1 MGNSTNL
8 INLIFFETLPN
19 AETLCLCYK
28 KYQIIF
34 HTCSDLLYHSQY
46 PGTSSVMDLRPNRRL
61 DFTDFF
67 SDESDEQNGDNLIE
81 DDSSD
86 LTDDDP
92 LNDSLPSIPDQ
103 NMLDPLE
110 EFEVGGDEPYNID
123 EVEEEEVGM
132 EMVEQNDEQLL
143 ERASCPGCGMNILE
157 AQLVFLQTS
166 CGHVQCGACHA
177 HAASNEICAICGNGG
192 GNLELKL

>member
-1 MGNSTNL
+1 
-8 INLIFFETLPN
+8 
-19 AETLCLCYK
+19 
-28 KYQIIF
+28 
-34 HTCSDLLYHSQY
+34 
-46 PGTSSVMDLRPNRRL
+46 MDLRPNRRL

-92 LNDSLPSIPDQ
+92 LNNSLPSIPDQ

-143 ERASCPGCGMNILE
+143 KRASCPGCGMNILE

-166 CGHVQCGACHA
+166 CGH
-177 HAASNEICAICGNGG
+177 I
-192 GNLELKL
+192 